1 MRRYWAWRRTDFLV
15 AMVALVGVLLT
26 TVLTGLAIAVL
37 LSVAFLLYRAS
48 RPYVA
53 ALGRIPG
60 YRNTFGDVQRHPDA
74 EIVPDLLLVRLDAPL
89 YFFNANVAKAQIL
102 DLVAARDP
110 APRGILIDLAATAD
124 LDVTTTD
131 MMFELV
137 ADLEERSI
145 EPMLA
150 QVKGS
155 VRDRMRRTGLMERIG
170 EDRLYLSMGAGVT
183 DFLRRLGAATP
194 LPRAARPSATG
205 RRDAVRVIN
214 RACTNALR
222 ALLAEAYAAAARG
235 SSVRR
240 MRRSPA
246 RRRSEGN
253 NGP

>member
-1 MRRYWAWRRTDFLV
+1 MRRYWAWRRTDFLIAV
-15 AMVALVGVLLT
+15 VALVGVLLT

-131 MMFELV
+131 MLFELV

-183 DFLRRLGAATP
+183 DFLRRRGGGEAVAPGGEAVAPDAET
-194 LPRAARPSATG
+194 PSA
-205 RRDAVRVIN
+205 
-214 RACTNALR
+214 
-222 ALLAEAYAAAARG
+222 
-235 SSVRR
+235 
-240 MRRSPA
+240 
-246 RRRSEGN
+246 
-253 NGP
+253 